1 MSLSLTLY
9 GATDCDD
16 TERARTYLRTRG
28 IPFHEINIDHN
39 PEAERFVIFINDG
52 YRSTPTLVL
61 GEGRRKTILTEPT
74 DAELDDLF
82 CQYPAL

>member
-1 MSLSLTLY
+1 
-9 GATDCDD
+9 
-16 TERARTYLRTRG
+16 
-28 IPFHEINIDHN
+28 
-39 PEAERFVIFINDG
+39 
-52 YRSTPTLVL
+52 VL